1 MPAKKHAPLKVRICV
16 VCGQGVW
23 WSGQRMVAAHYNHS
37 YGEVVEAQER
47 RLNKRTPRKE
57 VKHER

>member
-1 MPAKKHAPLKVRICV
+1 
-16 VCGQGVW
+16 
-23 WSGQRMVAAHYNHS
+23 MVAAHYNHS